1 MAIKDDEILRKL
13 GIEIRSRR
21 KALRWSQE
29 KLADEAGVTF
39 KHVSDI
45 ERGLSSLRTIILV
58 RIAMALKVT
67 PNDLLGFGASAE
79 DTHDPRILSE
89 KLFELLKGKPKL
101 QMEFIKRLA
110 DEAARH
116 AK

>member
-1 MAIKDDEILRKL
+1 MKIKDNEMLRKL

-21 KALRWSQE
+21 KALRLSQE
-29 KLADEAGVTF
+29 KLADEVGTTL
-39 KHVSDI
+39 KHVSEI
-45 ERGLSSLRTIILV
+45 ERGLSAPSVIILA
-58 RIAMALKVT
+58 RIATALKVT

-79 DTHDPRILSE
+79 NMHDPRILSE
-89 KLFELLKGKPKL
+89 KLFELLKGHPKL
-101 QMEFIKRLA
+101 QMEFIRRLA